1 MKFRY
6 KLQKDTNDSFLVTF
20 PDIPKACTV
29 IEKLEDLNNEATD
42 ALISAF
48 DFYIES
54 NMEIPCYKGKS
65 SDVIF
70 LSTNI
75 ALKVLLHNEFI
86 SSNIKKADIARRT
99 NIATPNLER
108 VFNFRYKS
116 KIEAIESVLNCLG
129 KKVDVFL
136 T

>member
-20 PDIPKACTV
+20 PDIPEACTV

-75 ALKVLLHNEFI
+75 ALKV
-86 SSNIKKADIARRT
+86 
-99 NIATPNLER
+99 
-108 VFNFRYKS
+108 
-116 KIEAIESVLNCLG
+116 
-129 KKVDVFL
+129 
-136 T
+136 